1 MGLPFPPAYYSLFT
15 GGLINPGDVEDL
27 LTTFIPG
34 TYTVPGAIPTLQGL
48 VEQLFGLFSP
58 AAAMNAQNVQ
68 GVNATLAAPDRTV
81 EDGINSLLFAA
92 TKAGLSVVTLAAP
105 LVAPI
110 LGVNEQQAAA
120 FLALG
125 TVGLF
130 GPLISGTGAVG
141 TALQNIIDSD
151 GLGELVTNF
160 IGAPGTVADGVV
172 NGGYG
177 PNLQPLL
184 PFLPTQLPIPGVGLV
199 PVTGVFAPGIIQ
211 NPGFNYDALAGTP
224 LEGIGLALGAGGI
237 TLLPPGSTAVL
248 QGLVERVFGALPSAA
263 SLNTLEAPTGGQDL
277 TGGAQSKLTLTE
289 NKSGTEVEGQAA
301 DEGPEVTPKKHRQ
314 RVELNVFKSNPLDQN
329 NNDADNAA
337 QVGDEGGTSTTPKH
351 GLGLGKTPVQDL
363 VKRITGGFDNNDD
376 DGADAGAGA
385 TAGAST
391 TP

>member
-1 MGLPFPPAYYSLFT
+1 MR
-15 GGLINPGDVEDL
+15 
-27 LTTFIPG
+27 
-34 TYTVPGAIPTLQGL
+34 
-48 VEQLFGLFSP
+48 
-58 AAAMNAQNVQ
+58 
-68 GVNATLAAPDRTV
+68 LA
-81 EDGINSLLFAA
+81 
-92 TKAGLSVVTLAAP
+92 
-105 LVAPI
+105 
-110 LGVNEQQAAA
+110 
-120 FLALG
+120 
-125 TVGLF
+125 
-130 GPLISGTGAVG
+130 
-141 TALQNIIDSD
+141 
-151 GLGELVTNF
+151 
-160 IGAPGTVADGVV
+160 
-172 NGGYG
+172 
-177 PNLQPLL
+177 
-184 PFLPTQLPIPGVGLV
+184 
-199 PVTGVFAPGIIQ
+199 VTGVFAPGIIQ

-314 RVELNVFKSNPLDQN
+314 RVELNVFKINPLDQN

-376 DGADAGAGA
+376 DGADAGADA